1 MSKNRFHLSII
12 LIFIFCMISFH
23 ANANVYVEEFND
35 SKDLYIAKKYNAS
48 ITKLNN
54 LIQSGNLDEET
65 LTRAFLYRGLSN
77 YEMENFISAI
87 TDITNALWLDL
98 LSSEERD
105 IALDTRSSARAKI
118 GQVDLSKQDKN
129 YKDALSKTKK
139 DENDEQIK
147 SVNIED
153 VTVESK
159 IDNIRSNFSMNIS
172 NFFGEPDIEILEKPK
187 DNDYVMDDK
196 DIYEQILKFNVKDIT
211 DNNPIKEESVNI
223 EEVETIIN
231 NTNTINPEPI
241 IAENKDVIVDDVSEE
256 VISNSNWS
264 YIEMASGLTILEAKI
279 RVNKIIND
287 NYKVLSGIR
296 PQTREVSD
304 SKGISTYDI
313 FIGPFSNMNRL
324 QDIVNS
330 LEKNNYQYNIKNIV
344 G

>member
-287 NYKVLSGIR
+287 NYKVLSGIQ

>member
-1 MSKNRFHLSII
+1 
-12 LIFIFCMISFH
+12 MISFH
-23 ANANVYVEEFND
+23 ANANVYVKEFND

-118 GQVDLSKQDKN
+118 GQVDLANQDKN
-129 YKDALSKTKK
+129 YKDSLSVTKK
-139 DENDEQIK
+139 NENDEQIK
-147 SVNIED
+147 SVNVED
-153 VTVESK
+153 LTVERK

-172 NFFGEPDIEILEKPK
+172 NFFGQSDIEILEKPK
-187 DNDYVMDDK
+187 DNNYVMDDK
-196 DIYEQILKFNVKDIT
+196 DIYEKILKFNVKDDT
-211 DNNPIKEESVNI
+211 DGNPIKEESVNI
-223 EEVETIIN
+223 KEVEPIIN
-231 NTNTINPEPI
+231 NTYTINPEPI
-241 IAENKDVIVDDVSEE
+241 IAEDTDVIVDDVSEE
-256 VISNSNWS
+256 VINNISNWS

-287 NYKVLSGIR
+287 NYKVLSGIQ